1 MDDTNKTNQPLDSS
15 ALPGSLPFTPPISS
29 VPTMEDITPTAEP
42 SVAPTVNTTTPIST
56 VATPTIE
63 PLPKTEWDLPEPTP
77 VASAP
82 EPTIT
87 STVPAPDP
95 EPIMATP
102 QITPP
107 VLDVAPLPTPTPT
120 EPTIPTE
127 KPKSKISPIIGGI
140 VALLFV
146 VGVAGAA
153 YYVSNQLSTRQAV
166 APTAPESEPM
176 AAASCSAKS
185 GHCTGE
191 QICDTR
197 KNTMEKLDCGGVLQ
211 CCYPKPTALPATQ
224 TAATT
229 TTCQCIPGKTEI
241 CTLDAGRTSG
251 TRKCISLGIAGNASC
266 GTWDSCKP
274 ATQTAATTTPTG
286 SSNDSAGGSGSN
298 NCAVQ
303 CGNPAGTQ
311 TNCTTANVQNA
322 TCRQCCCG
330 DKAITC
336 NGKWKCG
343 TSCPEIVIACDTT
356 ERQLT
361 KEKTIT
367 FENAGKIMA
376 FSKSFTGTITL
387 TPTSGTALVFN
398 SADGGAA
405 VQLPESFNVSA
416 GSTYT
421 VSIKRNGTAEAYGW
435 QPPKAANTCGPMV
448 ASCGGDA
455 DIKALVDLAK
465 SKATLTGI
473 KTAAIDSSIQ
483 CWGDILA
490 GDATQDYDY
499 NDYAF
504 VFGYEGV
511 TVGACTEIKVYKK
524 VNGVYGTTAL
534 TTTQLGSLTV
544 GDVLKFALTSN
555 TDNLKGRFKV
565 TVGATSGSWLTGTID
580 ATNKKL
586 VTYSDYKVTSAGTYK
601 FEAQVSTTP

>member
-15 ALPGSLPFTPPISS
+15 ALPGSLPLTPPISS

-107 VLDVAPLPTPTPT
+107 VLDAAPLPTPAPT

-166 APTAPESEPM
+166 APTAPESEPK
-176 AAASCSAKS
+176 ASLGGYCEY
-185 GHCTGE
+185 GMQVICT
-191 QICDTR
+191 
-197 KNTMEKLDCGGVLQ
+197 CGCIPNNDGGK
-211 CCYPKPTALPATQ
+211 CAPC
-224 TAATT
+224 TT
-229 TTCQCIPGKTEI
+229 TTNNTTPQTTKIACDKAGGQCV
-241 CTLDAGRTSG
+241 
-251 TRKCISLGIAGNASC
+251 NASSCARAGLSPVDGSGC
-266 GTWDSCKP
+266 GNSVCCSKTA
-274 ATQTAATTTPTG
+274 ATQTAATTTPTS

-330 DKAITC
+330 DKAINC

-405 VQLPESFNVSA
+405 VQLPESFSVTA

-473 KTAAIDSSIQ
+473 KTETIDSSIQ

-580 ATNKKL
+580 AINKKL